1 MSTRRVINVA
11 ELRHHGF
18 DTYDP
23 VWWGNNGL
31 LAIETSMFAILIATY
46 FYLRQ
51 NFPLWPP
58 PLAQL
63 TAPLRPLPD
72 LGYGT
77 ANAILLVLACI
88 PMIMTDRAARRGDR
102 DTCQIGL
109 AICIVCGVVAMVLRG
124 FEFSAVHFR
133 WDSNAYGSVVWF
145 LLGMHMM
152 HLLIL
157 TGETTLL
164 FIWLRTREF
173 DMKHRVD
180 IVTIAVY
187 WYWVTAIWLIVY
199 AVVYFTPRL
208 DLRT

>member
-1 MSTRRVINVA
+1 MA
-11 ELRHHGF
+11 L
-18 DTYDP
+18 
-23 VWWGNNGL
+23 
-31 LAIETSMFAILIATY
+31 
-46 FYLRQ
+46 
-51 NFPLWPP
+51 
-58 PLAQL
+58 
-63 TAPLRPLPD
+63 
-72 LGYGT
+72 
-77 ANAILLVLACI
+77 
-88 PMIMTDRAARRGDR
+88 TDRAARRGDR
-102 DTCQIGL
+102 SSCEIGL
-109 AICIVCGVVAMVLRG
+109 FICLVAGVIAMVLRG

-157 TGETTLL
+157 TSEITLL
-164 FIWLRTREF
+164 FIWLETREF

-208 DLRT
+208 DLRTS

>member
-1 MSTRRVINVA
+1 MSTRSIIDVSK
-11 ELRHHGF
+11 LPHHEF

-51 NFPLWPP
+51 NFALWPP

-63 TAPLRPLPD
+63 TAPLRTLPQ
-72 LGYGT
+72 LSYAV
-77 ANAILLVLACI
+77 ANTILLVLSVI
-88 PMIMTDRAARRGDR
+88 PMVITDRAARRGDNR
-102 DTCQIGL
+102 IAQIGL
-109 AICIVCGVVAMVLRG
+109 TVCVICGGAAMVLRG
-124 FEFSAVHFR
+124 FEFSAMQFR

-145 LLGMHMM
+145 MLGMHAL
-152 HLLIL
+152 HLLVL
-157 TGETTLL
+157 TSETALLMIWTL
-164 FIWLRTREF
+164 TREF

-180 IVTIAVY
+180 IVTVGVY
-187 WYWVTAIWLIVY
+187 WYWVVGIWLVLFAIL
-199 AVVYFTPRL
+199 YFTPRL